1 VRAIRVRDRIDI
13 SVEDNGSGIAPDL
26 LNKVFEPYFTT
37 KEEGKGS
44 GIGLYM
50 SKMIVENNM
59 NGRLEAANTATGA
72 RFTISLPAV
81 RASAPPRFH

>member
-1 VRAIRVRDRIDI
+1 VRVDI
-13 SVEDNGSGIAPDL
+13 EDNGGGIDPAH
-26 LNKVFEPYFTT
+26 LNKIFEPYFTT

-59 NGRLEAANTATGA
+59 RGSLLAANTPGGVC
-72 RFTISLPAV
+72 FTIDLPA
-81 RASAPPRFH
+81 PPVA